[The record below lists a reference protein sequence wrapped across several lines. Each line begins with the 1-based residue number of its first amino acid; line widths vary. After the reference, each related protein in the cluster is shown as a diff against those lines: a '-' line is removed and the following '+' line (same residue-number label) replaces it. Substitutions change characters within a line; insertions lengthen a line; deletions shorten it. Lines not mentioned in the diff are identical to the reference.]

1 MYGKIL
7 QQAMRGARNLGQAGK
22 NYGRIAFD
30 KGRDQ
35 GIRAFDKG
43 IDVLRNNPEYA
54 IGAGLAGVVGGSAAY
69 GMQEMDESS
78 KKRQYQAM
86 RSLIKKETEGLGG
99 LVYNKKK
106 DKYIVTY
113 GGTPN
118 ELMKNKHFHALKY
131 IIDRTNSDLDIK
143 MSTSIHALSKDRAE
157 KHRKQIE
164 QMLSTPEGAGE
175 LESYL
180 NESEKTMQ
188 NPYSDDYS
196 SRPDINPFTKD
207 LPQGDTMGTGDFR

>member
-7 QQAMRGARNLGQAGK
+7 QGAMQGARNLGQAGK
-22 NYGRIAFD
+22 NYGRIALD

-43 IDVLRNNPEYA
+43 TDVLRNNPEYA
-54 IGAGLAGVVGGSAAY
+54 IGAGLAGIVGGSAAY
-69 GMQEMDESS
+69 GMQEMDESF
-78 KKRQYQAM
+78 KKRQYQGM
-86 RSLIKKETEGLGG
+86 RALIKQETNGLGG

-106 DKYIVTY
+106 DEYIVTY
-113 GGTPN
+113 GGTPS
-118 ELMKNKHFHALKY
+118 ELMKNKHFHALKH
-131 IIDRTNSDLDIK
+131 IIDKTNSDLDIK
-143 MSTSIHALSKDRAE
+143 MSTGIHALSKKQAE
-157 KHRKQIE
+157 KHQKQIE
-164 QMLSTPEGAGE
+164 QMLSTPEGAKE
-175 LESYL
+175 LENYF

-207 LPQGDTMGTGDFR
+207 LPQGNSMGTGDFR